1 MGTPP
6 TCNRF
11 RSCLRL
17 FRYCNREKVLMI
29 SKNDFQ
35 LKFPKETV
43 QKLRDI
49 WIEKEYKKKYEI
61 FKILEQL

>member
-1 MGTPP
+1 
-6 TCNRF
+6 
-11 RSCLRL
+11 
-17 FRYCNREKVLMI
+17 MI